1 MKPAMQKL
9 LSQKREQALQGG
21 GLTSIDTQHQQGKLT
36 ARERLE
42 MLLDPESFHEVGIY
56 VTHRATRFGMDESH
70 PYGDGVVTG
79 WGEID
84 GRKVYAFAQDF
95 TVKGG
100 SVGEA
105 HARKIAHIMD
115 QAYQN
120 GAPIIGLND
129 SGGARIQ
136 EGVDALA
143 GYGEIFFR
151 NVRAS
156 GVIPQ
161 ISVILGPCAGGAV
174 YSPAITD
181 FVFMVDKTSNMFITG
196 PQVIKA
202 VTREDITS
210 ESLGGSQVHTSQSGV
225 AHFSGMDE
233 KTVIALVRWL
243 LSFLPS
249 NNLDPLPV
257 VPPSDS
263 VHRRTP
269 EIAEMIP
276 AQPNQPYDVHLLI
289 EALCDGGEFLEVMPN
304 YARNIVI
311 GFCRMDGSP
320 VGVVANQPDHLA
332 GVLDINASDKAA
344 RFIRFCNAF
353 HIPLLT
359 LVDTP
364 GFLPGISQEHEGIIR
379 HGAKMIYAYAEAT
392 VPKVSIILRKA
403 YGGAYIVMSSK
414 HLGGDVNFALPNAEI
429 AVMGP
434 AGAVKIIFRR
444 EIAAAK
450 VPASEEQRLTDQYRE
465 ELANPYEAASRGY
478 LDDVISAGECREKV
492 IAAFKALQN
501 KRLSPSSRKHGNI
514 PL

>member
-1 MKPAMQKL
+1 MQEKL
-9 LSQKREQALQGG
+9 LQKRNQALQGG
-21 GLTSIDTQHQQGKLT
+21 GQKNIQAQHDRGKLT
-36 ARERLE
+36 ARERLDI
-42 MLLDPESFHEVGIY
+42 LLDPESFHEVGMY
-56 VTHRATRFGMDESH
+56 VTHRATRFGMDKSH

-84 GRKVYAFAQDF
+84 GRKVYVFAQDF

-105 HARKIAHIMD
+105 HARKIAYIMD

-143 GYGEIFFR
+143 GYGEIFYR
-151 NVRAS
+151 NVKSS

-181 FVFMVDKTSNMFITG
+181 FVFMVEKTSNMFITG

-202 VTREDITS
+202 VTREEIS
-210 ESLGGSQVHTSQSGV
+210 AESLGGSQVHSAKSGV
-225 AHFSGMDE
+225 AHFTGQDE
-233 KTVIALVRWL
+233 ETTIALVRWL
-243 LSFLPS
+243 LSYLPS

-257 VPPSDS
+257 QSPIDMPD
-263 VHRRTP
+263 RKTP
-269 EIAEMIP
+269 EVDDLIP
-276 AQPNQPYDVHLLI
+276 TEPNQPFDIRLLI
-289 EALCDGGEFLEVMPN
+289 EALSDSGEFLEVMPD
-304 YARNIVI
+304 YAKNIVI
-311 GFCRMDGSP
+311 GFCRLDGSP
-320 VGVVANQPDHLA
+320 VSIVANQPDHLA
-332 GVLDINASDKAA
+332 GVLDIDASDKAA

-359 LVDTP
+359 LIDTP
-364 GFLPGISQEHEGIIR
+364 GFLPGISQEHQGIIR
-379 HGAKMIYAYAEAT
+379 HGAKLIFAYAEAT
-392 VPKVSIILRKA
+392 VPKVSIVLRKA

-414 HLGGDVNFALPNAEI
+414 HLGGDINLALPNAEI

-444 EIAAAK
+444 EIDAARNS
-450 VPASEEQRLTDQYRE
+450 ASEEKKLTDQYRE

-478 LDDVISAGECREKV
+478 LDDVISAEDCRRKV
-492 IAAFKALQN
+492 IASFNALQN
-501 KRLSPSSRKHGNI
+501 KRQSTSSRKHGNI

>member
-1 MKPAMQKL
+1 MQETL
-9 LSQKREQALQGG
+9 LEKRKQALEGGGQKR
-21 GLTSIDTQHQQGKLT
+21 IDAQHNRGKLT

-42 MLLDPESFHEVGIY
+42 LLLDPESFHEVGMY
-56 VTHRATRFGMDESH
+56 VTHRATRFGMDKSH
-70 PYGDGVVTG
+70 PYGDGVITG

-84 GRKVYAFAQDF
+84 GRKVYVFAQDF

-105 HARKIAHIMD
+105 HARKIADIMD
-115 QAYQN
+115 LAYQN

-136 EGVDALA
+136 EGVDSLA

-161 ISVILGPCAGGAV
+161 ISVIMGPCAGGAV

-202 VTREDITS
+202 VTREEIS
-210 ESLGGSQVHTSQSGV
+210 AEALGGSRVHAADSGV
-225 AHFSGMDE
+225 AHFTGADE
-233 KTVIALVRWL
+233 ETTIALVRWL
-243 LSFLPS
+243 ISYLPS
-249 NNLDPLPV
+249 NNLDPLPMQT
-257 VPPSDS
+257 PSDLPD
-263 VHRRTP
+263 RKTP
-269 EIAEMIP
+269 ELETLIP
-276 AQPNQPYDVHLLI
+276 SEPNQPYDIHLII
-289 EALCDGGEFLEVMPN
+289 EALSDDSEFLEVMPDF
-304 YARNIVI
+304 AKNIVV
-311 GFCRMDGSP
+311 GFCRMDGAP

-332 GVLDINASDKAA
+332 GVLDIDSSDKAA

-364 GFLPGISQEHEGIIR
+364 GFMPGINQEHNGIIR

-392 VPKVSIILRKA
+392 VPKVSIVLRKA

-414 HLGGDVNFALPNAEI
+414 HLGGDINLALPNAEI

-444 EIAAAK
+444 EIEAARDSA
-450 VPASEEQRLTDQYRE
+450 AEEKQLTDQYRE

-478 LDDVISAGECREKV
+478 LDDVISAEECRSTI
-492 IAAFKALQN
+492 IAAFSALQN
-501 KRLSPSSRKHGNI
+501 KRQTTSSRKNGNI

>member
-1 MKPAMQKL
+1 MQETL
-9 LSQKREQALQGG
+9 LQKRKLALQGG
-21 GLTSIDTQHQQGKLT
+21 GQKRIDTQHDRGKLT
-36 ARERLE
+36 ARERLDL
-42 MLLDPESFHEVGIY
+42 LLDPESFHEVGLY
-56 VTHRATRFGMDESH
+56 VTHRATHFGMDDSH
-70 PYGDGVVTG
+70 PFGDGVVTG
-79 WGEID
+79 WGEVD
-84 GRKVYAFAQDF
+84 GRKVYVFAQDF

-115 QAYQN
+115 LAYQN

-181 FVFMVDKTSNMFITG
+181 FVFMADETSNMFITG

-202 VTREDITS
+202 VTREEINA
-210 ESLGGSQVHTSQSGV
+210 ESLGGSQVHTIQSGV
-225 AHFSGMDE
+225 AHFAGPDE
-233 KTVIALVRWL
+233 ETTIAMVRWL
-243 LSFLPS
+243 LSYLPS
-249 NNLDPLPV
+249 NNLDSLPIQ
-257 VPPSDS
+257 PSSDS
-263 VHRRTP
+263 PQRKTP
-269 EIAEMIP
+269 EIEKIIP
-276 AQPNQPYDVHLLI
+276 AQPNQPYDIHLLV
-289 EALCDGGEFLEVMPN
+289 EELSDEGEFLEVMPDF
-304 YARNIVI
+304 AKNIVI
-311 GFCRMDGSP
+311 GFCRLGGTP
-320 VGVVANQPDHLA
+320 VGVIANQPDHLA
-332 GVLDINASDKAA
+332 GVLDIDSSDKAA

-364 GFLPGISQEHEGIIR
+364 GFLPGINQEHEGIIR
-379 HGAKMIYAYAEAT
+379 HGAKLIFAYAEAT

-414 HLGGDVNFALPNAEI
+414 HLGGDINYALPNAEI

-434 AGAVKIIFRR
+434 AGAVKVIFRR
-444 EIAAAK
+444 EIDAAK
-450 VPASEEQRLTDQYRE
+450 DPASEEKKLTDQYRE

-478 LDDVISAGECREKV
+478 LDDVILPDDCREKV
-492 IAAFKALQN
+492 IAAFESLQN
-501 KRLSPSSRKHGNI
+501 KRQPTSCRKHGNI

>member
-1 MKPAMQKL
+1 MQETRT
-9 LSQKREQALQGG
+9 QKRKQALLGG
-21 GLTSIDTQHQQGKLT
+21 GLKRIEAQHNRGKLT

-42 MLLDPESFHEVGIY
+42 LLLDPESFHEVGMY

-70 PYGDGVVTG
+70 PFGDGVVTG

-84 GRKVYAFAQDF
+84 GRKIYVFAQDF

-136 EGVDALA
+136 EGVDGLA
-143 GYGEIFFR
+143 GYGDIFFR

-181 FVFMVDKTSNMFITG
+181 FTFMVEQTSNMFITG

-202 VTREDITS
+202 VTREEISS
-210 ESLGGSQVHTSQSGV
+210 ESLGGSQVHTTQSGV
-225 AHFSGMDE
+225 AHFAGPDE
-233 KTVIALVRWL
+233 ETVLAMVRWL
-243 LSFLPS
+243 LSYLPS
-249 NNLDPLPV
+249 NNLDPLPAA
-257 VPPSDS
+257 PSSDS
-263 VHRRTP
+263 VHRKTP
-269 EIAEMIP
+269 EIAELIP
-276 AQPNQPYDVHLLI
+276 AQPNQPYDIHLLI
-289 EALCDGGEFLEVMPN
+289 EALCDEGEFLEVMPE
-304 YARNIVI
+304 YAKNIVI

-320 VGVVANQPDHLA
+320 IGVVANQPDHLA

-392 VPKVSIILRKA
+392 VPKVAIILRKA

-414 HLGGDVNFALPNAEI
+414 HLGGDINYALPNAEI

-434 AGAVKIIFRR
+434 DGAVKIIFRR

-450 VPASEEQRLTDQYRE
+450 DPAVEEQRLTDQYRE

-478 LDDVISAGECREKV
+478 LDDVISAEECRESV
-492 IAAFKALQN
+492 IAAFDALRN
-501 KRLSPSSRKHGNI
+501 KRQAISSRKNGNI

>member
-1 MKPAMQKL
+1 MQEKL
-9 LSQKREQALQGG
+9 LQKRNQALLGG
-21 GLTSIDTQHQQGKLT
+21 GQAKIDTQHERGKLT
-36 ARERLE
+36 ARERLDF
-42 MLLDPESFHEVGIY
+42 LLDPDSFHEIGLFVS
-56 VTHRATRFGMDESH
+56 HRATRFGMDNTH
-70 PYGDGVVTG
+70 PLGDGVVTG
-79 WGEID
+79 WGEVD
-84 GRKVYAFAQDF
+84 GRKVYVFAQDF
-95 TVKGG
+95 TVMGG

-115 QAYQN
+115 QAYEN

-143 GYGEIFFR
+143 GYGEIFYR

-202 VTREDITS
+202 VTREEIS
-210 ESLGGSQVHTSQSGV
+210 AEALGGSHVHAVESGV
-225 AHFSGMDE
+225 AHFTGADE
-233 KTVIALVRWL
+233 ETTIALVRWL
-243 LSFLPS
+243 LSYLPS
-249 NNLDPLPV
+249 NNLDPLPQQ
-257 VPPSDS
+257 PPSDS
-263 VHRRTP
+263 PTRKTP
-269 EIAEMIP
+269 EIEQIIP
-276 AQPNQPYDVHLLI
+276 TQPNQPYDIHQLI
-289 EALCDGGEFLEVMPN
+289 AAISDDGEFLEVMSEF
-304 YARNIVI
+304 AKNIVV
-311 GFCRMDGSP
+311 GFCRLDGSP
-320 VGVVANQPDHLA
+320 IGIVANQPDHLA
-332 GVLDINASDKAA
+332 GVLDIDASDKAA

-359 LVDTP
+359 LIDTP
-364 GFLPGISQEHEGIIR
+364 GFLPGINQEHEGIIR
-379 HGAKMIYAYAEAT
+379 HGAKMIFAYAEAT
-392 VPKVSIILRKA
+392 VPKVSIVLRKA

-414 HLGGDVNFALPNAEI
+414 HLGGDINFALPRAEI

-444 EIAAAK
+444 EIDAAK
-450 VPASEEQRLTDQYRE
+450 DPVLEEQKLTDQYRE

-478 LDDVISAGECREKV
+478 LDDVISAEECREEV
-492 IAAFKALQN
+492 VAAFKALQN
-501 KRLSPSSRKHGNI
+501 KRQSTSSRKHGNI